1 MLTKTDEKRKAQKHA
16 GKGDV
21 HGLRL
26 NRQIGRRDHKISCAY
41 EGNDEWHTAACQID
55 EQAEGQHNRDQLL
68 VKEIQ
73 VDRVADE
80 DVLEPIERDVERGPL
95 RRIVR
100 RVIAQGIAQIFGL
113 VAEAQVEHMLE
124 PEGEFPAAKEQ
135 EQDAG
140 ADPGHALGGHGLTAI
155 SDFTIPRNRSLM
167 IFASGNSSRISRSS
181 SNVSVRSAWSTST
194 CEGLVSQPQ
203 REKWRIRRRVM

>member
-1 MLTKTDEKRKAQKHA
+1 MLTKTDEKRQTQEHA
-16 GKGDV
+16 SEGDV

-26 NRQIGRRDHKISCAY
+26 NRQIGRRDHEVACTY
-41 EGNDEWHTAACQID
+41 EGNDEWHTAARQID
-55 EQAEGQHNRDQLL
+55 EQADGQQDRDQLL
-68 VKEIQ
+68 VKEIH

-80 DVLEPIERDVERGPL
+80 DMLEPIERDVERGPL

-100 RVIAQGIAQIFGL
+100 RVIAQGITQIFGF

-140 ADPGHALGGHGLTAI
+140 TNPGHALTGHGLTAI
-155 SDFTIPRNRSLM
+155 SDFTMPRNRSLM

-181 SNVSVRSAWSTST
+181 SKVSV
-194 CEGLVSQPQ
+194 
-203 REKWRIRRRVM
+203 